1 MFKSFLGGIHPHD
14 GKELAKD
21 KPIEAM
27 PAPAELV
34 VPMSQHI
41 GAPCTPVVKP
51 GDLVRRGQ
59 LIGTSE
65 AFMHADIHSPV
76 SGKVIRIE

>member
-21 KPIEAM
+21 QPIEAM
-27 PAPAELV
+27 PVPEQLV

-41 GAPCTPVVKP
+41 GAPCAPTVKV
-51 GDLVRRGQ
+51 GEIKTLVRIMLLQ
-59 LIGTSE
+59 QENSMKYSLKDLE
-65 AFMHADIHSPV
+65 EK
-76 SGKVIRIE
+76 KVQ